1 MLFLLSQLLPL
12 IPAGPIWV
20 PNAISTTS
28 SDYKL
33 NGWCTFILRHKGCQD
48 SGTYDDGTSWTEI
61 CHEQS
66 DDWVASLSLFDINQK
81 AMPVSPSGDHHWV
94 NDGHV
99 DSNDPMAVNFTTNG
113 VLANDFQ
120 VAPDLYE
127 GWDTPGVAIDF
138 RIGRAVFQSAKA
150 AQCDEHGDGQV
161 NGAMGDTPNLD
172 QLAVYCYDYYDGG
185 YEVRGGWTCEDN
197 DDHN

>member
-1 MLFLLSQLLPL
+1 MTGCKFPIPL
-12 IPAGPIWV
+12 ILPRI
-20 PNAISTTS
+20 ISNQQ
-28 SDYKL
+28 L
-33 NGWCTFILRHKGCQD
+33 IQAMERHR
-48 SGTYDDGTSWTEI
+48 
-61 CHEQS
+61 
-66 DDWVASLSLFDINQK
+66 ASLSLFDINQK

-138 RIGRAVFQSAKA
+138 RIGRAVFQSA
-150 AQCDEHGDGQV
+150 
-161 NGAMGDTPNLD
+161 
-172 QLAVYCYDYYDGG
+172 
-185 YEVRGGWTCEDN
+185 
-197 DDHN
+197 